1 MYYPLLFS
9 SALSSSSLLFSLP
22 ISRPRKKQYR
32 RRATPN
38 SQAAA
43 AVAAVAPGPF
53 PHVRPGQRHYTSYER
68 KNAHTHTHTHTHTR
82 THTKPRINEEVEE
95 DATKFFCFGP
105 FPFLFSSPT
114 WRNKNVV
121 LFPGAKDSP
130 THAHTHTYTHTHM
143 HTHTYL
149 PLFVS
154 HTGFSTYTIAAR
166 HLCPLCRKGEG
177 SLAPPRFFC
186 SFLGVLLSVFLF

>member
-1 MYYPLLFS
+1 MPIFPLLFSPRRELRLMYYPLLFS

-82 THTKPRINEEVEE
+82 TQSPGLMKRWKKTRQNSFASALFP
-95 DATKFFCFGP
+95 FCFLHRPGGTRTSSC
-105 FPFLFSSPT
+105 FPARRTLP
-114 WRNKNVV
+114 
-121 LFPGAKDSP
+121 
-130 THAHTHTYTHTHM
+130 HTLTRTHTHIRTCTRTPTSPYLC
-143 HTHTYL
+143 HTQ
-149 PLFVS
+149 VS
-154 HTGFSTYTIAAR
+154 RPT
-166 HLCPLCRKGEG
+166 P
-177 SLAPPRFFC
+177 
-186 SFLGVLLSVFLF
+186 